1 MRAHNTQKPMKNP
14 RQSSFGGKDA
24 SPIYAKTH
32 DASPVEAK
40 MRLKKRPAAPRP
52 NPYYMFHHRQILDDE
67 DDDASR
73 THIVFGCVRALYAVL
88 FGCEGLVV
96 EVAATEA

>member
-1 MRAHNTQKPMKNP
+1 MRCDHVADV
-14 RQSSFGGKDA
+14 DA
-24 SPIYAKTH
+24 S
-32 DASPVEAK
+32 
-40 MRLKKRPAAPRP
+40 AAPLVKCFGRP
-52 NPYYMFHHRQILDDE
+52 LRTRCAKVDGLELVEFDGGDDDGEEEGHRQILDDE